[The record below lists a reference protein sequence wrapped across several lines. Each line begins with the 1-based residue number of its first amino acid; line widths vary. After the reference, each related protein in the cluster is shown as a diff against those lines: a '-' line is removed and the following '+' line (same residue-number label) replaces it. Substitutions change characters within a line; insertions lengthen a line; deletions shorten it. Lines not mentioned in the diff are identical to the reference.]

1 MKTILIATH
10 NKAKLEEL
18 TLGIINFIKEVKIL
32 NLNDLKIVEDPQETG
47 KTFEENAKMKVV
59 YYGNK
64 TGYPTIADDGGLHIE
79 ALNGEPGVKSK
90 RWLGREASDQELIL
104 YALEK
109 LNGIPKEKRT
119 AFLKTTLCFYDPSTK
134 SLLYET
140 EKIKGYIALKAS
152 GNPTKGYPF
161 RALFIVEKFSKYYDE
176 LTDKEHLEIN
186 HRLKALKR
194 LVRKIKPILLY
205 PFAFKLQGYNT

>member
-10 NKAKLEEL
+10 NEAKLEEL
-18 TLGIINFIKEVKIL
+18 TLGITNFIKGVRIL
-32 NLNDLKIVEDPQETG
+32 NLNDLKIIEDPEETG
-47 KTFEENAKMKVV
+47 KTFEENAKMKAI
-59 YYGNK
+59 YYATK

-90 RWLGREASDQELIL
+90 RWLGREAEDQELIL
-104 YALEK
+104 HTLEK
-109 LNGIPKEKRT
+109 LKGIPKEKRT
-119 AFLKTTLCFYDPSTK
+119 AFLKTTLCFYDPSAQ
-134 SLLYET
+134 SLLCET
-140 EKIKGYIALKAS
+140 EKIRGHIAQKAS

-161 RALFIVEKFSKYYDE
+161 RALFIVEKFNKYYDE

-194 LVRKIKPILLY
+194 LVRKIKPILL
-205 PFAFKLQGYNT
+205 K